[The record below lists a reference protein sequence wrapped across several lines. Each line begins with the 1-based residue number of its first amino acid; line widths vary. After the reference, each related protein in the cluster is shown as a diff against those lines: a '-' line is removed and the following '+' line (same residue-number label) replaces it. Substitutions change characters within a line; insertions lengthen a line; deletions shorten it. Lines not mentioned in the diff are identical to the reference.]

1 MTQKMHQ
8 QPKTLNVLK
17 YALIFLEGNM
27 DKMDENVKEFQ
38 QRNENPEK
46 ESMGIIES
54 KKHNTVEFQ

>member
-1 MTQKMHQ
+1 
-8 QPKTLNVLK
+8 
-17 YALIFLEGNM
+17 M

-54 KKHNTVEFQ
+54 KKYNTVEFQ

>member
-8 QPKTLNVLK
+8 QPKILNVLK
-17 YALIFLEGNM
+17 YALIFLEGNV

-46 ESMGIIES
+46 ESMGIIEP
-54 KKHNTVEFQ
+54 KNTIP